1 MKTSS
6 WLSKSIKI
14 TAVLAL
20 ATAAIGFANSAK
32 ALEIDY
38 ASAPGGLI
46 VFPGDSTFHFTAGN
60 NTTITTGSCAG
71 CAAAISGVFTISNIQ
86 IIVPGL
92 AETGDVSGTGA
103 FVIHD
108 GMGNDLTATLIWTAI
123 AQVGAGNALNFHGS
137 VNLTD
142 ITYSGTNA
150 DLVTLAAAHSAIDVL
165 SFQFTTQIDL
175 TFLAVHPGG
184 DITNSFSGTIATV
197 PDGGTTVAL
206 LGVAL
211 LGIGGVRRMFRARK
225 S

>member
-1 MKTSS
+1 MT
-6 WLSKSIKI
+6 
-14 TAVLAL
+14 
-20 ATAAIGFANSAK
+20 
-32 ALEIDY
+32 
-38 ASAPGGLI
+38 
-46 VFPGDSTFHFTAGN
+46 
-60 NTTITTGSCAG
+60 G
-71 CAAAISGVFTISNIQ
+71 CAAAISGTFTISNIQ

-108 GMGNDLTATLIWTAI
+108 GMGNDLTATLVWTSV
-123 AQVGAGNALNFHGS
+123 AQIGAGNALNFHGN
-137 VNLTD
+137 VNLTG

-150 DLVTLAAAHSAIDVL
+150 DLVTLANAHSAIDVL

-175 TFLAVHPGG
+175 TTLANHTGG

>member
-6 WLSKSIKI
+6 WLSKCIKI

-71 CAAAISGVFTISNIQ
+71 CSAAMSGVFTISNIQ

-92 AETGDVSGTGA
+92 VETGDVSGAGA

-108 GMGNDLTATLIWTAI
+108 GMGNDLTAVLQWSAI
-123 AQVGAGNALNFHGS
+123 AQVGAGNALNFRGS
-137 VNLTD
+137 VNLTN
-142 ITYSGTNA
+142 IMYAGTNA
-150 DLVTLAAAHSAIDVL
+150 DLVTLANAHSAIDVL
-165 SFQFTTQIDL
+165 SFQFTSQIDL

-197 PDGGTTVAL
+197 PDGGATVML
-206 LGVAL
+206 LGAAL
-211 LGIGGVRRMFRARK
+211 GVLGIARRVLKR
-225 S
+225 